1 MSHPSAIVPDM
12 NTTLPSCDHQP
23 RTVAG
28 IEVATCSACLTIEWW
43 GQGRPLDPAE
53 GLARLFG
60 EFDLVDRIPAVHA
73 PAPEILVYRPPQRRA
88 RSRLGVFPELVWLE
102 AAPDLW
108 LSHDGTHLL
117 LAPTDPLLLAN
128 LDRHRG

>member
-1 MSHPSAIVPDM
+1 M

-23 RTVAG
+23 RSVAG

-43 GQGRPLDPAE
+43 GHGRPLDPEE
-53 GLARLFG
+53 GITSLFG
-60 EFDLVDRIPAVHA
+60 EFDLVDRLPAVRA

-88 RSRLGVFPELVWLE
+88 RSRLEAFPELVWLE

-128 LDRHRG
+128 LDR